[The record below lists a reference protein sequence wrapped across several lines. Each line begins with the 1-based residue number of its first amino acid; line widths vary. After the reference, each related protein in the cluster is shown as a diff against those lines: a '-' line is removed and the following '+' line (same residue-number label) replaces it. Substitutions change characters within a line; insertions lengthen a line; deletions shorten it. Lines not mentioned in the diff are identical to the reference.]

1 MLQAS
6 GIAHPKIIF
15 LPLPNINVSLSIY
28 RTWIA
33 LELPAAGITNLI
45 THIHSQLMIGVR
57 VTVQEMDAAWAA
69 FSHHSDL
76 VRSVGKSFVRSQA
89 KSGNFSTD
97 SSAISDWCLQSDE
110 RRGFFESL
118 GHIFPDANAL
128 LRVEHR
134 AYGNSIGL
142 NIEETS
148 DVEEDRQLNSPENN
162 EVQKLFASVEGKR
175 AEEAVSKMGMLLER
189 NRTRRVSAQER
200 RERFQQDNFALKQRL
215 KRTKSDDSIRSV
227 ETAIWNPWKEL
238 ESDSWACKWREPR
251 SFTKAEIIAMSTEEM
266 EAAKRHLSETEK
278 QLFEI
283 KAARYRGLNGARGL
297 QAISKSMVQA
307 TSQPLDVYPIADL
320 DAASPE
326 NQPKS
331 DKLSEFHAIKY
342 RRFAEMYRR
351 SGRGVVN
358 RGT

>member
-1 MLQAS
+1 
-6 GIAHPKIIF
+6 
-15 LPLPNINVSLSIY
+15 
-28 RTWIA
+28 
-33 LELPAAGITNLI
+33 
-45 THIHSQLMIGVR
+45 
-57 VTVQEMDAAWAA
+57 
-69 FSHHSDL
+69 
-76 VRSVGKSFVRSQA
+76 
-89 KSGNFSTD
+89 
-97 SSAISDWCLQSDE
+97 
-110 RRGFFESL
+110 
-118 GHIFPDANAL
+118 
-128 LRVEHR
+128 
-134 AYGNSIGL
+134 
-142 NIEETS
+142 
-148 DVEEDRQLNSPENN
+148 
-162 EVQKLFASVEGKR
+162 
-175 AEEAVSKMGMLLER
+175 
-189 NRTRRVSAQER
+189 
-200 RERFQQDNFALKQRL
+200 
-215 KRTKSDDSIRSV
+215 
-227 ETAIWNPWKEL
+227 
-238 ESDSWACKWREPR
+238 
-251 SFTKAEIIAMSTEEM
+251 MSTEEM